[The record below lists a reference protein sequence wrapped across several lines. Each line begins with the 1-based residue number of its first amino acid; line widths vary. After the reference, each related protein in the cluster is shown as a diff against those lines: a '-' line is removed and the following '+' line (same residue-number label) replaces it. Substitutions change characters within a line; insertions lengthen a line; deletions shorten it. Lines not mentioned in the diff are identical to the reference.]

1 MMTRMC
7 YMMHTGKLDILNTMN
22 DIQLKTIELGLII
35 YLFISYFSFLPF
47 YLSYM
52 HLFILFLLC
61 FVLVYFSQCGIKT
74 KALFL
79 LMFDHAVM
87 MYFIPFNPNDAKLC

>member
-1 MMTRMC
+1 
-7 YMMHTGKLDILNTMN
+7 MMHTGKLDRLNSMN
-22 DIQLKTIELGLII
+22 DVELKTIEPGLII
-35 YLFISYFSFLPF
+35 NLLIYFIFFFPAF
-47 YLSYM
+47 LSYI

-61 FVLVYFSQCGIKT
+61 FVFAYFSQCGIKT

-87 MYFIPFNPNDAKLC
+87 MYFLPFNPTM